1 MVGNGLAIW
10 GSVWRLLNIGYLYGM
25 NDEFTILNSV
35 SITMDTLNLMSLVVT
50 RV

>member
-10 GSVWRLLNIGYLYGM
+10 KSVWRLLNIGYLYGM
-25 NDEFTILNSV
+25 NDEFTILN
-35 SITMDTLNLMSLVVT
+35 TMDTLNLMSLVVT